1 MRNTVIVD
9 SIQCLLSAYKNELS
23 KSSPN
28 KDDLASFRYLLGQS
42 IRQFQIPL
50 SNRHISV
57 ASDIRWKELST
68 KKIDD
73 FHYRDTV
80 VCDNLKTT
88 KPYLLFNGAHSN
100 GVQTS
105 LSKNSKFIF
114 RQMFHEDHVIPVS
127 MILEDLLQL
136 QIINRHSI
144 ENSLNIMHLCIILKE
159 EDRKIGRTRGRSL
172 DYNKTIANVYIPNG
186 IIIL

>member
-9 SIQCLLSAYKNELS
+9 SILCLLSAYKNELS
-23 KSSPN
+23 KTFPN
-28 KDDLASFRYLLGQS
+28 KDDKASLRYLLGQS
-42 IRQFQIPL
+42 IRHFQIPL

-68 KKIDD
+68 KKIEN

-80 VCDNLKTT
+80 VCDNLKTA
-88 KPYLLFNGAHSN
+88 KSFLLFNGAHSN
-100 GVQTS
+100 GVQTT
-105 LSKNSKFIF
+105 LSRNSKFIF

-127 MILEDLLQL
+127 MILEDLTNLP
-136 QIINRHSI
+136 IINRCSI
-144 ENSLNIMHLCIILKE
+144 ENILNKMHLCIILKE

-172 DYNKTIANVYIPNG
+172 DYDKTIANVYIPNG
-186 IIIL
+186 INIL